1 MSRIH
6 SVYFMTTDGWNE
18 ILATHWLK
26 KHNLMPIKPVH
37 YMGDELRY
45 RIEDPKHF
53 NFFRT
58 KKIQTHNA
66 SPVYLVLG
74 WNTKLSKQK

>member
-18 ILATHWLK
+18 MLAKNWLN
-26 KHNLMPIKPVH
+26 KHNLTPIKPVH
-37 YMGDELRY
+37 YMGNELRY

-53 NFFRT
+53 KNFTT
-58 KKIQTHNA
+58 KKIATHNDYS

-74 WNTKLSKQK
+74 WN